1 MFEMVF
7 PRYFTNIRFS
17 ICLCS
22 NNDLLESILRVSF
35 FRHCKSSSSKTE
47 FFVYTFSRNSPLI
60 YYQEGNRKALIS
72 WSSEEVNGQTLNPT
86 LTWDVGLAAIT
97 RRPVLR
103 KMTRWSEDK
112 LWASWRKGVK
122 FLGIMGRSLYR
133 IQNDEHLIYWE
144 GSVMA

>member
-1 MFEMVF
+1 MDV
-7 PRYFTNIRFS
+7 IFS
-17 ICLCS
+17 FRVAPI
-22 NNDLLESILRVSF
+22 DEFYEILLKKFGLSLNLSLLQQRSFGIDSLRVSV
-35 FRHCKSSSSKTE
+35 FRQYKSSSSKTE

-103 KMTRWSEDK
+103 KMTR
-112 LWASWRKGVK
+112 
-122 FLGIMGRSLYR
+122 
-133 IQNDEHLIYWE
+133 
-144 GSVMA
+144 